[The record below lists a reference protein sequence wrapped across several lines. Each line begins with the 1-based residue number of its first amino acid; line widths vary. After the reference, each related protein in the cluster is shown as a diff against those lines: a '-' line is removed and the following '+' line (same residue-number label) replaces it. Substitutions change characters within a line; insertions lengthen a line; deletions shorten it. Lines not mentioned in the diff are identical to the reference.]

1 MPDNV
6 KNIII
11 VLIVLLI
18 LGGAIAYIVR
28 EKRRGTKCIGCPD
41 AKTCAKKSGCNGCS
55 CCNH

>member
-41 AKTCAKKSGCNGCS
+41 AKTCAKKNGCS